1 MNDFYRNLLGVIRS
15 PGKTISQVMEKKTWV
30 AVFLLILAMSSIAT
44 YVIYPITKV
53 EQAKLL
59 KNSEFAARMSEEQL
73 ENLDKFTPAQ
83 RLAGSL
89 FPVPITALT
98 MVIAAFFIYMF
109 FKIGGAEGS
118 YMNFFSGVVHA
129 SVIDMVLAGIVKS
142 LLIISQKSLLV
153 STSLSLF
160 SQTASFR
167 SFSYLLLSQF
177 DLFSIWYLS
186 ALALG
191 IAQYAK
197 ISVRK
202 SFGIAAGYFLFKGIV
217 VVTFS
222 YFIMRLIGI

>member
-1 MNDFYRNLLGVIRS
+1 MIDFYHNLLGVIRS

-30 AVFLLILAMSSIAT
+30 AVFLLILTVSSIAT

-59 KNSEFAARMSEEQL
+59 RNSEFAARMSEEQL
-73 ENLDKFTPAQ
+73 ENIDKFTPAQ
-83 RLAGSL
+83 RMAGAL
-89 FPVPITALT
+89 FPLPITALT
-98 MVIAAFFIYMF
+98 MVVAAFFIYMF

-142 LLIISQKSLLV
+142 LLILSQKSLLV

-160 SQTASFR
+160 SSTASFR

-186 ALALG
+186 ALAIG
-191 IAQYAK
+191 IAQYTG
-197 ISVRK
+197 ISARK
-202 SFGIAAGYFLFKGIV
+202 SFGIAAGYFLFKGTV
-217 VVTFS
+217 VVAFS
-222 YFIMRLIGI
+222 YFTLRLIGI